1 MTTPSRGA
9 RTFAEVP
16 LGLVV
21 ALLAYVILRAA
32 ILWTAFDQV
41 AMPQY
46 ELYPMGTLARTILE
60 PGGVPLARYYDNA
73 GGQLVTGALAVPFYL
88 AFGPTYLALKLVP
101 AGLGL
106 AALATLFFF
115 LRRHFGETTA
125 TLGALLFA
133 LGPTTLTKYSL
144 LASGNHFENIFFTLF
159 TFFAFYRAHTSP
171 RPERWLAITG
181 FAAGFAIFVFL
192 GAITPIALLCL
203 VHLGLR
209 GWRRTGR
216 DLAFLVPGFAAGI
229 APLVA
234 LNLQARGRGLGFLD
248 AKFSGSV
255 RGFDPQLFA
264 DRLHAFLVE
273 HLPAA
278 ATYPSVPGVSG
289 RIAGVL
295 FLGCFVFAYLCSL
308 PEALRGML
316 DLACGIAGRDAA
328 TAASIGGAEPGAVRR
343 AILVPLVLYLPL
355 TAIAFG
361 ASNLAIGGYGAPMEC
376 GNYRYFLPHFTFA
389 ILLVAIAAGR
399 LLNAD
404 ALAARAAG
412 LTLAGLA
419 LTTGVFNLALIDSG
433 ARERNLGARYDGSN
447 FRQLARALVT
457 QTGEAPNTEVVRG
470 VEELPPVLRGRV
482 YEGLGY
488 YGAYIQS
495 LAAGA
500 GPMDL
505 AALLAPYPRE
515 RHDDLAR
522 GFGMFLRQPRM
533 QRHARQ
539 WFDTSRTPGEE
550 GFDLVVEGLATEFGV
565 VLSADLPYHLATDRR
580 ALAELTPAL
589 QPSFARGL
597 GLLCGRILRRG
608 IHREEEQVAETATAL
623 REDLIE
629 PFFSGLGA
637 GLADG
642 ADQPG
647 MPPAALRITPESA
660 RAVLAE
666 GFAGRVR
673 AISAATR

>member
-1 MTTPSRGA
+1 MTTLCRGT
-9 RTFAEVP
+9 RTLAGVP
-16 LGLVV
+16 AGLIV
-21 ALLAYVILRAA
+21 AGLAYVLLRAA

-46 ELYPMGTLARTILE
+46 ELYPMGTLARALLE

-125 TLGALLFA
+125 TLGAVLFA
-133 LGPTTLTKYSL
+133 VGPTTLAKYSL

-171 RPERWLAITG
+171 HPERWLAITG
-181 FAAGFAIFVFL
+181 CAAGFAVFVFL

-255 RGFDPQLFA
+255 RGFDPHLFA
-264 DRLHAFLVE
+264 DRLRAFVLE

-278 ATYPSVPGVSG
+278 ATYPSFLGVSG
-289 RIAGVL
+289 RIAGAL

-308 PEALRGML
+308 PEALRGL
-316 DLACGIAGRDAA
+316 LELARGWAGR
-328 TAASIGGAEPGAVRR
+328 SVAEPGDVRR
-343 AILVPLVLYLPL
+343 AILVSLVLYLPL

-361 ASNLAIGGYGAPMEC
+361 ASNLVIGGYGAPMEC

-399 LLNAD
+399 LLRTD
-404 ALAARAAG
+404 AFSARAAG

-495 LAAGA
+495 LSAGA
-500 GPMDL
+500 GRMDL
-505 AALLAPYPRE
+505 AALLAPYPHE

-533 QRHARQ
+533 ERHARQ
-539 WFDTSRTPGEE
+539 WLDTSRAPGDK

-565 VLSADLPYHLATDRR
+565 VLSADLPYHLATERR
-580 ALAELTPAL
+580 ALAQLTPAL

-597 GLLCGRILRRG
+597 GLLCGRVLRRG
-608 IHREEEQVAETATAL
+608 IRREEELVAETAAAL
-623 REDLIE
+623 REDLIA
-629 PFFSGLGA
+629 PFFAGLGA

-642 ADQPG
+642 ADEPG

-660 RAVLAE
+660 RAILAE

-673 AISAATR
+673 ALSGATWSP